1 VSEIL
6 GMTIGH
12 GEADPFWRRSAASA
26 RLTVAATTL
35 LSATV
40 AASAA
45 ENQVLASLADLSL
58 EELSNVEI
66 TSVSKH
72 AERLSDAPASVFVIT
87 SEDIRRSGATSLPD
101 ALRLAPNL
109 QVAQVS
115 ASGYAIS
122 ARGFNGFSANKL
134 LVLIDG
140 RSVYSPLFSGVF
152 WEAQHVML
160 EDVERIEVISGPG
173 GTLWG
178 TNAVNGVI
186 NVITRSAQNTQG
198 GVAAAGRGNRETDGA
213 LRYGG
218 TLGTD
223 GTYRLYGIYLDRNHT
238 STADGARVNDA
249 WHDGQVGFRVDW
261 NRPGDQFT
269 VLGNAYRDGLAQPA
283 PGQISISF
291 ENIVRGNIKA
301 WGENLTARWSH
312 GLEGGGNLSVQTYY
326 DGTDRTVQPTF
337 GESLD
342 IFDLQVQHSL
352 PTLGNHA
359 LVWGAQYR
367 YDRDRVRNSEFVAF
381 LPADVDQKWASLFG
395 QDEVALGKDLR
406 ATLGVRVERN
416 DYTGYE
422 VLPTARLAWKF
433 GADHLL
439 WTAVSRT
446 VRAPS
451 RLDRDTFA
459 PGNPPFVLA
468 GGPDFRSETANV
480 YEVGYRGLPA
490 ARFSYSITV
499 YHTDYDHLHTLELAP
514 SRTSVIFANQ
524 MQGHANGIETWGTY
538 QAASF
543 WRLSAG
549 FVQLSQKLQLKPG
562 SLDPQSALAA
572 GRDPAQS
579 WTLRSSM
586 DLPYQTELDAIA
598 RHVTALSNPSV
609 PAYLAVDLRV
619 GWKPREQVELSMAG
633 QNLFGTHSEFA
644 GPSTRSELGP
654 SVFFKILGRFL

>member
-1 VSEIL
+1 
-6 GMTIGH
+6 M
-12 GEADPFWRRSAASA
+12 A
-26 RLTVAATTL
+26 RWA
-35 LSATV
+35 
-40 AASAA
+40 
-45 ENQVLASLADLSL
+45 
-58 EELSNVEI
+58 
-66 TSVSKH
+66 
-72 AERLSDAPASVFVIT
+72 
-87 SEDIRRSGATSLPD
+87 
-101 ALRLAPNL
+101 
-109 QVAQVS
+109 
-115 ASGYAIS
+115 
-122 ARGFNGFSANKL
+122 
-134 LVLIDG
+134 
-140 RSVYSPLFSGVF
+140 
-152 WEAQHVML
+152 
-160 EDVERIEVISGPG
+160 
-173 GTLWG
+173 
-178 TNAVNGVI
+178 
-186 NVITRSAQNTQG
+186 
-198 GVAAAGRGNRETDGA
+198 
-213 LRYGG
+213 
-218 TLGTD
+218 
-223 GTYRLYGIYLDRNHT
+223 
-238 STADGARVNDA
+238 
-249 WHDGQVGFRVDW
+249 VGFRVDW
-261 NRPGDQFT
+261 NRPSDQFT

-301 WGENLTARWSH
+301 WGENLAARWSH

-395 QDEVALGKDLR
+395 QDEVALGKD
-406 ATLGVRVERN
+406 
-416 DYTGYE
+416 
-422 VLPTARLAWKF
+422 
-433 GADHLL
+433 LL

-543 WRLSAG
+543 WQLSAG

-562 SLDPQSALAA
+562 SLDPQSALAT